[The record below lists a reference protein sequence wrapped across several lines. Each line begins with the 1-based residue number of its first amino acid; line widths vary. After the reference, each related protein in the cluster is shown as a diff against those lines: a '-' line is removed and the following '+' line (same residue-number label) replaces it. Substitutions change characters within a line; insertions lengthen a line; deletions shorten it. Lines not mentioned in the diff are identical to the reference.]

1 MRSRQAGVT
10 FIGWIVL
17 LIPIAIVGFAG
28 IKLFPLYM
36 NQLKVSKALEQVAAT
51 RHGDNF
57 SPQLVRV
64 ELEKHFDIDSVDQP
78 ALEDVVVERQGDQ
91 WVMVA
96 DYDATTSLFGNIS
109 LVVHFNK
116 RVVVE

>member
-17 LIPIAIVGFAG
+17 LIPIGIVALAG

-36 NQLKVSKALEQVAAT
+36 NQLKVSKSLEQVADT
-51 RHGDNF
+51 DHGDNI
-57 SPQLVRV
+57 SPQVVRV
-64 ELEKHFDIDSVDQP
+64 ELEKRFDIESVDQP
-78 ALEDVVVERQGDQ
+78 SLEDVVVEREGGN

-96 DYDATTSLFGNIS
+96 DYDATTTLFGNIS

-116 RVVVE
+116 RVVLK